1 MEHGRKM
8 GNNCFAVYCRLTV
21 CKVQWTYPFTRWIL
35 TIIPTRRNSMPNFFN
50 TKNVMKILKEF
61 FLFFIQ
67 YSLKNVRLVGKDF
80 ETKTSSFA
88 KNQVNQVVALSNPN
102 LSIFTNRWWLQW
114 EEVIFRAV
122 FTSIKDFRF

>member
-1 MEHGRKM
+1 
-8 GNNCFAVYCRLTV
+8 
-21 CKVQWTYPFTRWIL
+21 
-35 TIIPTRRNSMPNFFN
+35 
-50 TKNVMKILKEF
+50 MKILKEF

-102 LSIFTNRWWLQW
+102 LSIFTNR
-114 EEVIFRAV
+114 
-122 FTSIKDFRF
+122 